1 LSYSNFGATGFDTN
15 KQQISI
21 FQTNL
26 FGGKSSGTCGGDDL
40 GRPRRGFPGVGN
52 KERKKK
58 EGREGPGGAQLHG
71 CPGHVGP
78 CSDGSGSSPSR
89 GCACA
94 RKKQKRGRGGREL
107 TEDGGGRRRAPVD
120 AGRGC
125 GGSRPSR
132 EGFTVPPSRPQLL
145 LPVSSPRSSSRAGMT
160 AACSGGP
167 GRRKWVG

>member
-1 LSYSNFGATGFDTN
+1 LVPLVLT
-15 KQQISI
+15 QINSKYQFFKRI
-21 FQTNL
+21 YL
-26 FGGKSSGTCGGDDL
+26 AGRAL
-40 GRPRRGFPGVGN
+40 GRAVVTIWASPGEGFQVEGIK
-52 KERKKK
+52 KEKK

-145 LPVSSPRSSSRAGMT
+145 LPASSPRSSSRAGMT